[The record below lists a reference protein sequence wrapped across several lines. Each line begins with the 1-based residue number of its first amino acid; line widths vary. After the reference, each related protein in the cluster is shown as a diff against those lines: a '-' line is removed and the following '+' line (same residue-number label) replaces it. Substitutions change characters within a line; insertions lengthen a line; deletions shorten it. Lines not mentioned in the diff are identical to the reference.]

1 MDPWTSILILLG
13 GALVLLAVR
22 RHIAGVVRLRR
33 GLHRVSLGN
42 LDMPLLLELPHGLRS
57 AERDLKAIAS
67 RLRELDREVSRER
80 RGFSDVLESI
90 PEGIFVVDRGLYVR
104 RANRGLNE
112 MFALKIA
119 PTGRTVMEVFRHLE
133 VHRLLAAALSEGKHC
148 RAVLHVDAGEGAR
161 YFEFGVSPV
170 VMDDGAAGAVV
181 VVHDITKIKTLEK
194 VRQEFVANVSHE
206 LRTPL
211 TIILGYL
218 ETLLDGGLDDRKMTE
233 DAMRVMFKHAER
245 LKHLVDDLLTIS
257 RAESRSMPLHLETV
271 DLGGLLLR
279 VVEQL
284 AEPVRRQEAQV
295 EVATTPGEVT
305 VEADALRLEQV
316 LVNLLENALKHGN
329 RPGLLVK
336 IRAERRDDAVVIEVA
351 DNGPGIPY
359 EDQEHIFERFY
370 RVHKHRSRD
379 TGGTGLGLSIVK
391 NVVHAH
397 GGTVTLRSDPGRGAT
412 FTVSLPVRFDQPLA
426 NSPEPLLL
434 AS

>member
-1 MDPWTSILILLG
+1 
-13 GALVLLAVR
+13 
-22 RHIAGVVRLRR
+22 
-33 GLHRVSLGN
+33 
-42 LDMPLLLELPHGLRS
+42 
-57 AERDLKAIAS
+57 
-67 RLRELDREVSRER
+67 
-80 RGFSDVLESI
+80 
-90 PEGIFVVDRGLYVR
+90 
-104 RANRGLNE
+104 
-112 MFALKIA
+112 
-119 PTGRTVMEVFRHLE
+119 
-133 VHRLLAAALSEGKHC
+133 
-148 RAVLHVDAGEGAR
+148 
-161 YFEFGVSPV
+161 
-170 VMDDGAAGAVV
+170 
-181 VVHDITKIKTLEK
+181 
-194 VRQEFVANVSHE
+194 
-206 LRTPL
+206 
-211 TIILGYL
+211 
-218 ETLLDGGLDDRKMTE
+218 
-233 DAMRVMFKHAER
+233 
-245 LKHLVDDLLTIS
+245 
-257 RAESRSMPLHLETV
+257 
-271 DLGGLLLR
+271 LLR